1 MKAILAIF
9 LFPCFASAAGELQK
23 ADQLFSKNLYQE
35 ALTIYSSAAAVG
47 QEDGLK
53 ALYRSAECESLLF
66 RYGEAA
72 QRLSDM
78 KLPPDS
84 LWQGRFLLL
93 RAETGR
99 LFLRQYGYS
108 LPADIQKGVK
118 DVTKLTSAQWRGL
131 IEADYNS
138 LWDLRGELLK
148 YRLEGQDYFMDLK
161 GAELAYTP
169 TLWDFAVLR
178 WTSYLLDESEAGGAL
193 PPADRFAESAYSADY
208 SASAAAALKAAAIF
222 EDAAGMSSS
231 SMDFAREYWRLQR
244 LLIPFEHGNR
254 VAPFDRAALR
264 GKALGTLNGWAAS
277 FKTALARSWALYHA
291 AALHQEAPD
300 YKAAV
305 ELCKKAEAEA
315 PRSKP
320 AILCSKI
327 RAEIEMPSLELSA
340 SFAPPPGLKTLR
352 VNVRNL
358 PSVYFKA
365 YKTSPQELSSIGQY
379 GDQAW
384 GRVKYLQQEA
394 VKNFLAR
401 SADLEWQQKISYPA
415 PYQYKDQDVA
425 VPGFKKGLYIVIAS
439 GDSGFEDGSSLIK
452 AVTLN
457 ITDIFLL
464 GTSGIKGD
472 PEDFL
477 YDPLAPGRQASS
489 DVFRLYA
496 VNALTGKPLAGA
508 DIDVFYHRSNYGS
521 WQKAALKSGPDGAA
535 PFAQTF
541 PVSYPSNEYFSLDPL
556 LSVGGAYAYWNSQ
569 ASAGLNVPQPVSI
582 FVETD
587 RPVYRPGQEVKF
599 KATALLRE
607 PRGFRVY
614 DGKGKLSVTA
624 RDPNWQEVY
633 KKTLPFTGLGSAAGS
648 FKIPEGRLLG
658 GYSVTAQI
666 TEYGYNF
673 SGAAGFGVEE
683 YKRPE
688 FEVKLGEAKKP
699 YRYGEKAE
707 VSGDVKYYFGSPVP
721 GAAVKYRITRSRY
734 IPWYCR
740 YWSWFYGASGSS
752 EVASGEIKTG
762 DDGKFSFSFTP
773 QAESAAYAAYPSS
786 YQVEAEARDA
796 GGRTITDS
804 RSYRA
809 GSKAYLFDIKPDAGF
824 FTPEKS
830 AVVNAR
836 LMDLNDIQQA
846 GAGEYALYRLEKAP
860 SEEGGRREWGYFGNN
875 PSLEQAFSQVPDG
888 PQAGKGKVE
897 FLKDGAAKI
906 SFKSLAPGVY
916 RLKLKASDPWGG
928 ESESQLI
935 IISASAEGRRNA
947 GLKLPPVA
955 LFEHDSY
962 QAGETARALIGAS
975 SLKGV
980 KYVEILAGSFMLSR
994 ETLQEGGLSVYS
1006 LKVSAEHR
1014 GGFGLRWLGAGD
1026 FKVYSAM
1033 DGAEVPLKDKNI
1045 SLSLDY
1051 DKVLA
1056 PGQRASWLLKAKDSA
1071 GRPAFGEALVK
1082 IFDRSLEYYGRDAGF
1097 WGDGLYPAR
1106 RSSGE
1111 GWGSLFTPYA
1121 VALPIRTGL
1130 IQRMLEAFR
1139 LATGEE
1145 HMASLRIGSSRL
1157 YGRNGGIGAF
1167 RGSFAKSLAFE
1178 GDAESLS
1185 IQDAGM
1191 ASMSGGAASNLA
1203 EAAAPG
1209 MAIRDTSRKSK
1220 ADSAPAS
1227 APERKRAEPEVKT
1240 RTDFSETAYYNPQL
1254 KVSKGS
1260 GRFSFTIPER
1270 LTSWKI
1276 SSYLLTKSARR
1287 GSFSAEAVT
1296 KKDLMV
1302 RLDIPRFFR
1311 EGDSSRLTAVI
1322 TNDTAGQLSGEV
1334 SLSVTLD
1341 GEAAHDKFGLKD
1353 LSRPFTVKPNGT
1365 MSVYWEMLAPR
1376 GTAAYKVRAV
1386 ARAGALADAQ
1396 ENDLPVLPSR
1406 ERLIASGVAS
1416 LDGNSSKTFK
1426 LPELEAADP
1435 TREVES
1441 LHLEIQPQL
1450 ILTVLNSLPFL
1461 VHYPYECTEQLLNRY
1476 VPLAITN
1483 SFYNKYPELR
1493 ASVAKIPKRTTITPE
1508 WERDN
1513 PVRLMSLMET
1523 PWEQE
1528 SKGRK
1533 SYWPV
1538 VDMLDPKVVSGEKE
1552 DAVSK
1557 LKAYQHPDGSFPW
1570 FPGGRP
1576 NLHMT
1581 LYVLEG
1587 LAEAARYGV
1596 DIPQDT
1602 AKKALSYVLGEIPSH
1617 MKPEEDQTSLVL
1629 YAAYVV
1635 TSFPASWPES
1645 KTALT
1650 YAKAWVDYADKH
1662 SNAMTAFGKAYA
1674 AYVYLRLGDKV
1685 KAESYLARAMDGA
1698 RTDDIAGVY
1707 WTPEKISWLWY
1718 NDTVE
1723 KHAFILRTLLA
1734 VRPKDPK
1741 IAGLVRWLLFNRK
1754 ANEWKSTKASAA
1766 AIYSLLD
1773 VMKSKGALD
1782 KAENFDLKWGNTSES
1797 VQLQPF
1803 DWVAKPL
1810 RWSKYGAEI
1819 TKKDLSP
1826 IVEKKGPGLA
1836 FAAFTGI
1843 YTTDKTAE
1851 ESPSGMM
1858 NVSRKYFLRE
1868 KEGDS
1873 YTLKPLADGD
1883 TVAVGDQIEVQLTVN
1898 TRSQFEYVHLKDPKA
1913 AGFEAETLTSGWQ
1926 WDQLGRYEEPRDSLT
1941 NFFMEWLPHGEYVL
1955 KYRLRPTTPGTFK
1968 AGAAVIQSMY
1978 APEFA
1983 AHSSGITL
1991 NVK

>member
-1 MKAILAIF
+1 MKLILAIL
-9 LFPCFASAAGELQK
+9 LFPRLAYAAADLQRADQFFAKGLYQDALTSYSTAAAAG
-23 ADQLFSKNLYQE
+23 
-35 ALTIYSSAAAVG
+35 G
-47 QEDGLK
+47 EDGLK
-53 ALYRSAECESLLF
+53 ALYRSAECEALLF

-78 KLPPDS
+78 KLPPDQ
-84 LWQGRFLLL
+84 LWQGRLLLL
-93 RAETGR
+93 RAEAGR
-99 LFLRQYGYS
+99 QFLQQYGYS
-108 LPADIQKGVK
+108 LPSDTQQGTK
-118 DVTKLTSAQWRGL
+118 DVTKLSSAQWRRMIAG
-131 IEADYNS
+131 DYDS
-138 LWDLRGELLK
+138 LWDLRGELLRH
-148 YRLEGQDYFMDLK
+148 RLEGQDYFLDLK

-178 WTSYLLDESEAGGAL
+178 WTDYLLDESESSATP
-193 PPADRFAESAYSADY
+193 PPADRFVEPAYAADY
-208 SASAAAALKAAAIF
+208 SAQAPAALKAAAIF
-222 EDAAGMSSS
+222 EDAAGISSAS
-231 SMDFAREYWRLQR
+231 PDFAREYWRLQR
-244 LLIPFEHGNR
+244 LLIPFEHPDK
-254 VAPFDRAALR
+254 VAAFDRARLRARALQ
-264 GKALGTLNGWAAS
+264 TLEGWAAS
-277 FKTALARSWALYHA
+277 FRTSLGRSWAFYQ
-291 AALHQEAPD
+291 AALLRVEAQE

-305 ELCKKAEAEA
+305 ELCEKAEVQA

-320 AILCSKI
+320 AVLASKL
-327 RAEIEMPSLELSA
+327 RAGLEMPVLELSA
-340 SFAPPPGLKTLR
+340 SFAPPPGDKTLR
-352 VNVRNL
+352 ANVRNL
-358 PSVYFKA
+358 PAVYFRA
-365 YKTSPQELSSIGQY
+365 YRTTPQELSALGDGY
-379 GDQAW
+379 GGETW

-394 VKNFLAR
+394 VRSFLGR
-401 SADLEWQQKISYPA
+401 KPDLEWEQKADYPA
-415 PYQYKDQDVA
+415 PYQYKDLEISA
-425 VPGFKKGLYIVIAS
+425 PPFRKGLYVVVAS
-439 GDSGFEDGSSLIK
+439 GDSGFEDGASLLK

-464 GTSGIKGD
+464 GTAGVKGD
-472 PEDFL
+472 PEAFL
-477 YDPLAPGRQASS
+477 YDPAAPARQISS

-496 VNALTGKPLAGA
+496 VNALTGKPLPGAEIDAYYHISRAGA
-508 DIDVFYHRSNYGS
+508 
-521 WQKAALKSGPDGAA
+521 WQRTALKTGADGAA
-535 PFAQTF
+535 AFTQSF
-541 PVSYPSNEYFSLDPL
+541 PVTYPSNEYFSLDPL
-556 LSVGGAYAYWNSQ
+556 LSHGGAYAYWNSQ
-569 ASAGLNVPQPVSI
+569 ASAGLHVPPPVSI
-582 FVETD
+582 FTETD

-614 DGKGKLSVTA
+614 DGTGKLTITA

-658 GYSVTAQI
+658 DYTVTAQL

-673 SGAAGFGVEE
+673 SGSSRFGVEE

-688 FEVKLGEAKKP
+688 FEVKLGEAKRP

-707 VSGDVKYYFGSPVP
+707 VAGEVRYYFGSPVP
-721 GAAVKYRITRSRY
+721 GAAVKYRVTRSRY

-752 EVASGEIKTG
+752 EVASGETRTG
-762 DDGKFSFSFTP
+762 DDGKFSFGFTP
-773 QAESAAYAAYPSS
+773 QAESEAFAAYPSS

-809 GSKAYLFDIKPDAGF
+809 GSKAYLFDIKPEAGF
-824 FTPEKS
+824 FMPGQP
-830 AVVNAR
+830 ALVNAR
-836 LMDLNDIQQA
+836 LMDLNDVQQE
-846 GAGEYALYRLEKAP
+846 GAAEYSLYRLEKAP
-860 SEEGGRREWGYFGNN
+860 AGEDGRREWGYFGNN
-875 PSLEQAFSQVPDG
+875 PSLEQVFSQVPDG
-888 PQAGKGKVE
+888 PRAAAGKVE
-897 FLKDGAAKI
+897 FTKRSTSVINLKN
-906 SFKSLAPGVY
+906 LEPGIY
-916 RLKLKASDPWGG
+916 RLKLKAGDPWGG

-935 IISASAEGRRNA
+935 IVSASADGRANA
-947 GLKLPPVA
+947 ALKLPPVA

-975 SLKGV
+975 ALKGV
-980 KYVEILAGSFMLSR
+980 KYVELLAGGFLLSSEALR
-994 ETLQEGGLSVYS
+994 GGGLSVYS
-1006 LKVSAEHR
+1006 LKVSGEHR

-1033 DGAEVPLKDKNI
+1033 DGADVPRKDKDI
-1045 SLSLDY
+1045 SLSLDH

-1056 PGQRASWLLKAKDSA
+1056 PGQKASWLLKAKDAA
-1071 GRPAFGEALVK
+1071 GRPASGEALVK
-1082 IFDRSLEYYGRDAGF
+1082 VFDRSLEYYGRDAGF
-1097 WGDGLYPAR
+1097 WGDALYPAR
-1106 RSSGE
+1106 RSTGE
-1111 GWGSLFTPYA
+1111 AWGSLFTPYA
-1121 VALPIRTGL
+1121 VGLPIRTGL
-1130 IQRMLEAFR
+1130 LQRMLDAFR
-1139 LATGEE
+1139 QATAEE
-1145 HMASLRIGSSRL
+1145 RLASLRISASSL
-1157 YGRNGGIGAF
+1157 YGGKSFLGAV
-1167 RGSFAKSLAFE
+1167 RGMAAKSIFGDDE
-1178 GDAESLS
+1178 GASLS
-1185 IQDAGM
+1185 KAE
-1191 ASMSGGAASNLA
+1191 MSLSGAAANLEEMDA
-1203 EAAAPG
+1203 APGTGGKALAREKVPQAPAAAPE
-1209 MAIRDTSRKSK
+1209 
-1220 ADSAPAS
+1220 P
-1227 APERKRAEPEVKT
+1227 KRAEPEVKA
-1240 RTDFSETAYYNPQL
+1240 RTDFSETAFYDPQL
-1254 KVSKGS
+1254 KVFKGE
-1260 GRFSFTIPER
+1260 GKFSFTIPER
-1270 LTSWKI
+1270 LTSWKV
-1276 SSYLLTKSARR
+1276 SSYLLTRGARK

-1311 EGDSSRLTAVI
+1311 EGDKSRLTAVV
-1322 TNDTAGQLSGEV
+1322 TNDTAGELSGEAT
-1334 SLSVTLD
+1334 LSVTLD
-1341 GEAAHDKFGLKD
+1341 GEPAVEKFGLQGLARKF
-1353 LSRPFTVKPNGT
+1353 SVKPNGT
-1365 MSVYWEMLAPR
+1365 VAVYWDMQAPR

-1406 ERLIASGVAS
+1406 ERLIASAAAS
-1416 LDGNSSKTFK
+1416 LDGDSSKTFR

-1493 ASVAKIPKRTTITPE
+1493 ASVAKIPRRTTITPE

-1523 PWEQE
+1523 PWERE
-1528 SKGRK
+1528 SKGRE

-1538 VDMLDPKVVSGEKE
+1538 VDMLDPKVVAGEKE
-1552 DAVSK
+1552 DAIGK
-1557 LKAYQHPDGSFPW
+1557 LKAYQHSDGSFPW
-1570 FPGGRP
+1570 FPGGHP
-1576 NLHMT
+1576 NLYMT

-1596 DIPQDT
+1596 EIPQDM
-1602 AKKALSYVLGEIPSH
+1602 AKKALAYVLREVPAH
-1617 MKPEEDQTSLVL
+1617 LKPEEDQTSLVL

-1645 KTALT
+1645 GTALT
-1650 YAKAWVDYADKH
+1650 YARAWTDYADKR
-1662 SNAMTAFGKAYA
+1662 SDAMTAFGKAYA
-1674 AYVYLRLGDKV
+1674 AYVYLRLGKKE
-1685 KAESYLARAMDGA
+1685 KAGSYLARAMDGA
-1698 RTDDIAGVY
+1698 RSDDTAGVY
-1707 WTPEKISWLWY
+1707 WTPEKLSWLWY

-1734 VRPKDPK
+1734 VRPGDPK

-1773 VMKSKGALD
+1773 VMKAKGALD
-1782 KAENFDLKWGNTSES
+1782 KPENFDLKWGNISES
-1797 VQLQPF
+1797 VALKPF

-1810 RWSKYGAEI
+1810 RWSKYGEEI
-1819 TKKDLSP
+1819 SKKDLSP
-1826 IVEKKGPGLA
+1826 LVDKKGPGLA

-1851 ESPSGMM
+1851 ESPGGMM

-1868 KEGDS
+1868 KEGADH
-1873 YTLKPLADGD
+1873 TLKPLSDGD
-1883 TVAVGDQIEVQLTVN
+1883 TVAVGDQVEVQLTVK
-1898 TRSQFEYVHLKDPKA
+1898 TRSQFEYVHVKDPKA
-1913 AGFEAETLTSGWQ
+1913 AGFEAETLNSGWK